1 MSKKIYLSVICGVF
15 IVFGLQKSYSQTN
28 MTIILLNGTD
38 EKIPLTEIKSVRFM
52 NNGLNV
58 FLTSGTNSVF
68 ELSQIKKLLFK
79 AVSAIEPL
87 ENKSIQIYPNPVKDE
102 LFIKNAEQFSGL
114 ITIYGIDGRKVLVKN
129 ISEKDGIDVSALSR
143 GVYILTV
150 NNQAQK
156 FSKQ

>member
-1 MSKKIYLSVICGVF
+1 
-15 IVFGLQKSYSQTN
+15 
-28 MTIILLNGTD
+28 
-38 EKIPLTEIKSVRFM
+38 M